1 MEHERSRRRWITP
14 VTAGRLQRVER
25 VLERVTGEAIDSTS
39 LAGVQKMVTDQV
51 PESSQLDFKVDAYDG
66 QPKQGGRPKQD
77 EFRKDVTAL
86 ANARGGVLL
95 LGMAEVDGV
104 ASHVAGVSGSFE
116 AHEGRLRSLLQ
127 SRIEPYLEGVEIKCI
142 RGAGTSGRVG
152 AVNAR
157 PFSPGTSCIV
167 VLIPPSPR
175 RPHAVV
181 PMNDNESLKYARR
194 VGRHTEWLSEAQ
206 VADLYRERFT
216 GGRDIAVREDV
227 VESEASA
234 ALLRGRWLAVT
245 TVPDEAGDFA
255 VDGTAKARLEE
266 WWLHREQVRL
276 NPHVLVAG
284 GSDVVIGPRRVV
296 LEGRDATSAPSGN
309 RLAFHHDGST
319 HLAFEIDGPPSGNPT
334 LFLDHAVALTVEC
347 LATAAEFTSVHAAT
361 GGLARVRVRL
371 LAPETPDLPVHC
383 YDPSWSPVRLQPT
396 PQVVMSEHTIDLDS
410 VLASR
415 AGLFEAAGI
424 VGAGLAQHF
433 GVADGRYISASGV
446 VRVQQFDARTRD
458 RHVIPLCVQLNVP
471 IDRSLG
477 PV

>member
-1 MEHERSRRRWITP
+1 M
-14 VTAGRLQRVER
+14 TAGRLRRVAR

-39 LAGVQKMVTDQV
+39 LAGVQKLVTEQV

-104 ASHVAGVSGSFE
+104 ASYVVGVSGSLE
-116 AHEGRLRSLLQ
+116 AHGGRLRRLLQ
-127 SRIEPYLEGVEIKCI
+127 SRVEPYLDGVEIECI
-142 RGAGTSGRVG
+142 QGSGAG
-152 AVNAR
+152 
-157 PFSPGTSCIV
+157 CIV

-216 GGRDIAVREDV
+216 GGLDIALRQDV

-234 ALLRGRWLAVT
+234 ALLRRRWLAIT
-245 TVPDEAGDFA
+245 TVPEEPGDFA

-266 WWLHREQVRL
+266 WWFRREHVRL
-276 NPHVLVAG
+276 NPHVPGAG
-284 GSDVVIGPRRVV
+284 VSDVVIGPRRVV

-309 RLAFHHDGST
+309 RLAFHYDGST
-319 HLAFEIDGPPSGNPT
+319 HLAFEIDGPTSGNPT
-334 LFLDHAVALTVEC
+334 LFLDHAVALIIEC
-347 LATAAEFTSVHAAT
+347 LATAAEFTSLHAAT
-361 GGLARVRVRL
+361 SGLAQVRVRF

-396 PQVVMSEHTIDLDS
+396 AQVVMSEHTIDLDA
-410 VLASR
+410 VVASR
-415 AGLFEAAGI
+415 AGLFEGAGI
-424 VGAGLAQHF
+424 VAAGLAQHF
-433 GVADGRYISASGV
+433 GIADGRYVSASGV
-446 VRVQQFDARTRD
+446 VRVQQFDAPTRD
-458 RHVIPLCVQLNVP
+458 GHVVPLCTRLNVP
-471 IDRSLG
+471 IDGTLG

>member
-1 MEHERSRRRWITP
+1 
-14 VTAGRLQRVER
+14 LQRVAL
-25 VLERVTGEAIDSTS
+25 VLERVTGEPIQSTS
-39 LAGVQKMVTDQV
+39 WVGLQKLVTDQV
-51 PESSQLDFKVDAYDG
+51 PESPQLDFKVDAYDG
-66 QPKQGGRPKQD
+66 QPTRGGRPKQD

-104 ASHVAGVSGSFE
+104 ASHVAGVSGSLE

-127 SRIEPYLEGVEIKCI
+127 SRIEPHLDGVEIECI
-142 RGAGTSGRVG
+142 RGSATG
-152 AVNAR
+152 
-157 PFSPGTSCIV
+157 CMV

-216 GGRDIAVREDV
+216 GGRDIALRQDV

-234 ALLRGRWLAVT
+234 ALLRRRWLTVT
-245 TVPDEAGDFA
+245 TVPEEAGDFA
-255 VDGTAKARLEE
+255 VDETAKARLEE
-266 WWLHREQVRL
+266 WWFRREHVRL
-276 NPHVLVAG
+276 NPRVPAAG
-284 GSDVVIGPRRVV
+284 VSDVVIGPSRVV
-296 LEGRDATSAPSGN
+296 MEGRDATSVPSGN

-319 HLAFEIDGPPSGNPT
+319 HLAFEIDGPQSGNPT
-334 LFLDHAVALTVEC
+334 LFLDHAVSLIIEC
-347 LATAAEFTSVHAAT
+347 LATAAEFTSFHAAT
-361 GGLARVRVRL
+361 GGLAQVRVRF

-383 YDPSWSPVRLQPT
+383 YDPSWSPVRLLPT
-396 PQVVMSEHTIDLDS
+396 AQVVMSEHTIDLDG
-410 VLASR
+410 VLASS

-424 VGAGLAQHF
+424 VAAGLAQHF
-433 GVADGRYISASGV
+433 GVADGRYISSSGV
-446 VRVQQFDARTRD
+446 VRVQQFDAPTRD
-458 RHVIPLCVQLNVP
+458 RHVIPLCTRLNIP
-471 IDRSLG
+471 IDDTLG